1 MKETNEVKE
10 KENIMMMATNVK
22 YYENDDTQYFSA
34 PLQVPMG
41 SSYPMYSGKLVGNLR
56 RGRSMRYGSEL
67 DILGGLRKPID
78 PDFNDDDDG

>member
-1 MKETNEVKE
+1 
-10 KENIMMMATNVK
+10 
-22 YYENDDTQYFSA
+22 
-34 PLQVPMG
+34 MG

-78 PDFNDDDDG
+78 PDFNDDDG